1 MMWFLF
7 LDETAQNLGL
17 INKTVKS
24 LVIGECIS
32 QCNGNF
38 VQDYVFDL
46 VHHMFDCRTETAY
59 QVHTI
64 DMQNFLFHG

>member
-32 QCNGNF
+32 QCSGNF